1 MEEKKEN
8 VPNMTSEEKKPKKV
22 IKTDELKFN
31 FFEVLILIFIT
42 ALVTV
47 TVTVTI
53 SKLDK
58 NCPVINQQ
66 NEDITR
72 FIEQYNFVL
81 DKYYGSITSKE
92 LIDNAIAGMIDGLDD
107 PYSTYI
113 DKDAATNFDVEL
125 EGQFYGLGVEIK
137 QNENKQVEVVTVLAG
152 KGAEKAGVQVGDI
165 ITHMDKESI
174 ANLSTTD
181 FRTKM
186 IQNNKE
192 SVTLTI
198 VRNGESQDI
207 TIKRDLVEITSAS
220 GKVFESEK
228 AKVGYIRLTIFA
240 SNTGS
245 QFRKALEELESQNI
259 DSLIIDVRSNTGGHV
274 TTVTEILSELLDS
287 SHVIYQEKDA
297 KSTVKRYSTGSA
309 DKKYDII
316 VLIDGASASA
326 SELLASA
333 LKEQKNAT
341 LVGTKSFGKSTV
353 QQVIDLE
360 DGTKYKITIKEWLT
374 SGGKVINGQGLTP
387 DKEVNLSEKYFKDP
401 TDENDDQLQEALS
414 LLKK

>member
-22 IKTDELKFN
+22 IKTDELEFN

-58 NCPVINQQ
+58 NCPVINQYD
-66 NEDITR
+66 EDVTR
-72 FIEQYNFVL
+72 FIEQYKFVL

-137 QNENKQVEVVTVLAG
+137 QNENKQIEVVTVLVG

-220 GKVFESEK
+220 GKVFESGK

-240 SNTGS
+240 NNTGS

-297 KSTVKRYSTGSA
+297 KSTVKRYSTGTA

-374 SGGKVINGQGLTP
+374 SEGKVINGQGLTP

>member
-58 NCPVINQQ
+58 NCPVINQYD
-66 NEDITR
+66 EDVTR
-72 FIEQYNFVL
+72 FIEQYKFVL

-137 QNENKQVEVVTVLAG
+137 QNENKQIEVVTVLVG

-220 GKVFESEK
+220 GKVFESGK

-240 SNTGS
+240 NNTGS

-297 KSTVKRYSTGSA
+297 KSTVKRYSTGTA

-374 SGGKVINGQGLTP
+374 SEGNVINGQGLTP